1 MLKFKNV
8 TNVVNVV
15 NIVAKV
21 GLPWIHIISMLASN
35 SPDVLTE
42 IKTRE
47 VLKIRMDKKR
57 EQYLEVFIE
66 YVENEIT
73 FNNDPLFHPE
83 TLAEFI
89 V

>member
-15 NIVAKV
+15 NIVTKV
-21 GLPWIHIISMLASN
+21 GLPWIHIISMLTSN

-57 EQYLEVFIE
+57 
-66 YVENEIT
+66 
-73 FNNDPLFHPE
+73 
-83 TLAEFI
+83 
-89 V
+89 